1 MKTEQGLVIEVVG
14 NSARIKVGRHSDC
27 KNCGACPGSE
37 SLVLE
42 ANNKIGAKPGQRV
55 ILEIKETNVL
65 RAAFI
70 VFILPLIALFIGV
83 MLGGIIGQY
92 IGVNK
97 FMFQVIGGVVIFALS
112 IVVVKYF
119 DKASAANEKS
129 KPVIIRIL

>member
-37 SLVLE
+37 SLILE
-42 ANNKIGAKPGQRV
+42 ANNEIGAKPGQRI

>member
-37 SLVLE
+37 SLILE

-83 MLGGIIGQY
+83 MLGGFIGQY

-97 FMFQVIGGVVIFALS
+97 FMFQVIGGGVIFALS
-112 IVVVKYF
+112 IVIVKHF

>member
-37 SLVLE
+37 SLILE
-42 ANNKIGAKPGQRV
+42 ANNEIGAKPGQRI

-97 FMFQVIGGVVIFALS
+97 FMFQVICGVVIFALS

>member
-37 SLVLE
+37 SLILE